1 MDNLQV
7 FELPDPHLHTTPGLQ
22 PPDATDSLSDQIDK
36 LLRTYYLVVRAL
48 ATGHNPSPISG
59 HGRPRL
65 PRELI
70 YMICSFAGFGLPN
83 EAASMVTDKPIFV
96 SSRDPTRVSKRWL
109 CTERLTRKELKN
121 IVAAQIITESHDQ
134 GWADRRDIWWR
145 SWFSLRISGRDE
157 HSLNR
162 NVDREREWKSHSN
175 QLADYT
181 TRRLYGL
188 LFDSSHEIWKYLD
201 EGDRLEVMVHAQFRG
216 WENHGERGILRIFTR
231 WCPSEE
237 FLNIVC
243 GVSIPRITIAPP
255 AESQTPHIPPP
266 INVSFAASAK
276 LDSIHLRDGHVL
288 VAKLLKN
295 GEWNDTSFE
304 LDNCLGNLDGK
315 FGWGSKG
322 FSASAKNTRLDV
334 SHAPAMVLLGSMLR
348 KEDGSYDWDIINLNE
363 CVVNVDGEF
372 KLAPSK
378 YHTSRDYPGLS
389 KAAYH

>member
-7 FELPDPHLHTTPGLQ
+7 FELPDPHHHTTLGLQ
-22 PPDATDSLSDQIDK
+22 PSDATDSLSDQIDK

-48 ATGHNPSPISG
+48 ATGHNPSPISR

-83 EAASMVTDKPIFV
+83 EAASTVTDKPIFV

-134 GWADRRDIWWR
+134 GWAD
-145 SWFSLRISGRDE
+145 
-157 HSLNR
+157 H
-162 NVDREREWKSHSN
+162 
-175 QLADYT
+175 YT

-201 EGDRLEVMVHAQFRG
+201 EGDRLEVMAHAQFRG

-266 INVSFAASAK
+266 INASFAASAK

-304 LDNCLGNLDGK
+304 LDDCLGNLDGK

-322 FSASAKNTRLDV
+322 FSATAKNTRLDV
-334 SHAPAMVLLGSMLR
+334 SHAPAMVLLGAMLK
-348 KEDGSYDWDIINLNE
+348 KEDGSYDWDIVNLNE

-378 YHTSRDYPGLS
+378 P
-389 KAAYH
+389 